1 MNHDDKIISIKV
13 IIIIVAFQKKMTQ
26 FSKSNL
32 LILSS
37 QFPSFFFIQEN
48 DTFDQTKRS
57 FFIRSNIIVAMIFQG
72 AIGQNGFVGSAN
84 RRQWTRSTFISKLH
98 GEEQAEPRDRAG
110 QKQVGCAATALMR
123 SCIVHAEATY
133 FTRVC
138 SQQDRWTLS
147 ANKLKCIACELLIHF
162 TNN

>member
-13 IIIIVAFQKKMTQ
+13 IIIIIAFQ
-26 FSKSNL
+26 
-32 LILSS
+32 
-37 QFPSFFFIQEN
+37 N
-48 DTFDQTKRS
+48 DTILKIEFTNSFIPVSIFFLHSRKWHIKWNDP

-98 GEEQAEPRDRAG
+98 GEEQAERDRAG
-110 QKQVGCAATALMR
+110 QKQAGCAATALMR